1 MEINIFSHIL
11 QALDCIVKALTLC
24 SPDDKT
30 CAQMYVEHGDILRDL
45 RDWQSAAEV
54 LTLLFHQIDN
64 KNFISIL
71 KIIIS

>member
-1 MEINIFSHIL
+1 MEINIFSHIP

-24 SPDDKT
+24 SPDDIT

-54 LTLLFHQIDN
+54 STLLFHQIDY
-64 KNFISIL
+64 KIHINF
-71 KIIIS
+71 KDNH